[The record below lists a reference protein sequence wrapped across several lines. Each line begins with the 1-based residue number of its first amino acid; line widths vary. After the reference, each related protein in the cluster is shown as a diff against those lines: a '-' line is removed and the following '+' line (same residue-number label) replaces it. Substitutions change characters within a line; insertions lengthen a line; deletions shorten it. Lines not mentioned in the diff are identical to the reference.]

1 MKMIISSSDE
11 KDVGTFI
18 DLANT
23 LEDAA
28 TSDRLSGLHRI
39 ILAIRPLVFEV
50 KSNGEF
56 ADFQKAFDKTYKFV
70 EGDTQITHRLV
81 SLLSYHGHRF
91 NARYIV

>member
-1 MKMIISSSDE
+1 MTLLSDE
-11 KDVGTFI
+11 KEIGTFI

-50 KSNGEF
+50 RSDGSF
-56 ADFQKAFDKTYKFV
+56 SDFQKAFDKMYKFV
-70 EGDTQITHRLV
+70 EGDTQITDRLV
-81 SLLSYHGHRF
+81 SF
-91 NARYIV
+91 